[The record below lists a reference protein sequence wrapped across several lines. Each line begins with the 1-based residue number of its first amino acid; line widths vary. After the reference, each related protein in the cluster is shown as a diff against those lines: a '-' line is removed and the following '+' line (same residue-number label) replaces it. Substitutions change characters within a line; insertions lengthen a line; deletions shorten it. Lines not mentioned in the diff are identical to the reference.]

1 MRFQLFQ
8 KTRWWVF
15 FLVVAG
21 ACSHQPANDRESS
34 DEAEHERGATHS
46 VLPSEE
52 PVKDGPSI
60 SASNHLGL
68 DRESEPPSDERCREL
83 VVGTWKDEYQG
94 QRTMTVRPDGTAT
107 MVVELEGLS
116 ARLYADRMTFEE
128 EWSVDGGQLKLLAV
142 GGEPEARVNLIL
154 KTMGNLSD
162 YKILELTG
170 DRILLLDADGTTQ
183 YDWRRIKDE

>member
-34 DEAEHERGATHS
+34 DEAEYERGATHS

-94 QRTMTVRPDGTAT
+94 QRTMTVRPDGTASSY
-107 MVVELEGLS
+107 LRS
-116 ARLYADRMTFEE
+116 RSCR
-128 EWSVDGGQLKLLAV
+128 
-142 GGEPEARVNLIL
+142 
-154 KTMGNLSD
+154 
-162 YKILELTG
+162 
-170 DRILLLDADGTTQ
+170 
-183 YDWRRIKDE
+183 